1 MPKSGRALDSP
12 KIERRELMGR
22 EGYMVSDLT
31 LWGLFASAFVSATL
45 FPGGSEVV
53 LFLAARDQ
61 HHDSWLLLT
70 VATLGNTLGALTTWF
85 LGWLLAGRYP
95 LDRPRKPAQQ
105 RAVARLRHW
114 GSPLL
119 LLSWLPLVGDP
130 LCFAAGWLRMPLGR
144 SAAFIA
150 AGKAARYAVVL
161 SAV

>member
-1 MPKSGRALDSP
+1 
-12 KIERRELMGR
+12 
-22 EGYMVSDLT
+22 MVSDLT

-53 LFLAARDQ
+53 LFLAAREQQYDP
-61 HHDSWLLLT
+61 SLLLV
-70 VATLGNTLGALTTWF
+70 VATAGNTLGALTTWF
-85 LGWLLAGRYP
+85 LGRMLAKRYP

-105 RAVARLRHW
+105 RAVTWLRRW

-130 LCFAAGWLRMPLGR
+130 LCFAAGWLRMPLTWSG
-144 SAAFIA
+144 AFIA

-161 SAV
+161 SAA